1 METCAEKGITL
12 NPEKFKFCRREVE
25 FVGYSVGWEAY
36 GPTEERLSAI
46 KSFNMPAKP
55 SITDIRSWFGL
66 VNQLAPFLATAPVMA
81 PFRELLKKPTARS
94 VYWDDQL
101 EIKFKQS
108 KDIICQLAKDGLAY
122 FDCTRPTMAIT
133 DWSKE
138 GIGFVVLQQYCSC
151 ISSDTPFCCK
161 GGWRLAL
168 CGSRHLTSAEAGY
181 APVEGEA
188 LAVVWCLRK
197 ARLFLL
203 GCPNL
208 TLITDHK
215 PLVKLF
221 GDKELKDIVNPRL
234 LAMKEKTLIYN
245 FNIKYL
251 PGKKNPAD
259 FLSRYPALR
268 ASPDSTDEELT
279 DLVEAVTIAA
289 VVDTLYSDRII
300 VDEEDIQK
308 AAADDQVYQ
317 LLISKVLANDWHTKR
332 SQEATCLR
340 PFHGVRDR
348 LAVSNNLVIYSYDQG
363 PTRLVVPEALRSK
376 VAANL
381 HAGHQ
386 GLDSMLRRARQI
398 VYWPG
403 IDGDLNYH
411 RASCDT
417 CNTHAPSQPEEPL
430 ILTPAP
436 EYPFQKT
443 AADLGQMNGHNYLIH
458 ADRLTGWLDLV
469 HLPGDATSKKLMQ
482 HFRSYFAK
490 NGAPEE
496 ISTDGGT
503 NLVSEDMRH
512 FFRRWGV
519 DMRISSAYYPQSNGR
534 AEAAVKTAK
543 RLLRDNTGP
552 GGSLDTDKM
561 AIALLQYLN
570 TPLRDINRSPAQ
582 LAAGRQ
588 LRDGVPAARQHYRID
603 RNWHKTLRDRE
614 IKMAEAHKNVVS
626 KRGAHKTL
634 PAIKPGSRVWVQNQ
648 TSLEWDRS
656 GTVVE
661 ALLNRQYTVRLDGSG
676 RLSRRN
682 RRHLKAISEPVP
694 TTSPGTTAPN
704 TPESTPTQQVSRP
717 RRATK
722 PPERLTYPRDAPPR
736 IRRRC

>member
-1 METCAEKGITL
+1 M
-12 NPEKFKFCRREVE
+12 
-25 FVGYSVGWEAY
+25 
-36 GPTEERLSAI
+36 
-46 KSFNMPAKP
+46 
-55 SITDIRSWFGL
+55 
-66 VNQLAPFLATAPVMA
+66 
-81 PFRELLKKPTARS
+81 
-94 VYWDDQL
+94 
-101 EIKFKQS
+101 
-108 KDIICQLAKDGLAY
+108 
-122 FDCTRPTMAIT
+122 
-133 DWSKE
+133 
-138 GIGFVVLQQYCSC
+138 
-151 ISSDTPFCCK
+151 
-161 GGWRLAL
+161 
-168 CGSRHLTSAEAGY
+168 
-181 APVEGEA
+181 
-188 LAVVWCLRK
+188 
-197 ARLFLL
+197 
-203 GCPNL
+203 
-208 TLITDHK
+208 
-215 PLVKLF
+215 
-221 GDKELKDIVNPRL
+221 
-234 LAMKEKTLIYN
+234 
-245 FNIKYL
+245 
-251 PGKKNPAD
+251 
-259 FLSRYPALR
+259 
-268 ASPDSTDEELT
+268 
-279 DLVEAVTIAA
+279 
-289 VVDTLYSDRII
+289 
-300 VDEEDIQK
+300 
-308 AAADDQVYQ
+308 
-317 LLISKVLANDWHTKR
+317 
-332 SQEATCLR
+332 
-340 PFHGVRDR
+340 
-348 LAVSNNLVIYSYDQG
+348 
-363 PTRLVVPEALRSK
+363 
-376 VAANL
+376 
-381 HAGHQ
+381 
-386 GLDSMLRRARQI
+386 
-398 VYWPG
+398 YWPD

-458 ADRLTGWLDLV
+458 ADRLTGWIDLV

-552 GGSLDTDKM
+552 GGTLDTDKM

-626 KRGAHKTL
+626 KRGARKTL

-704 TPESTPTQQVSRP
+704 TPEPTPIQQVSRP

>member
-1 METCAEKGITL
+1 
-12 NPEKFKFCRREVE
+12 
-25 FVGYSVGWEAY
+25 
-36 GPTEERLSAI
+36 
-46 KSFNMPAKP
+46 
-55 SITDIRSWFGL
+55 
-66 VNQLAPFLATAPVMA
+66 
-81 PFRELLKKPTARS
+81 
-94 VYWDDQL
+94 
-101 EIKFKQS
+101 
-108 KDIICQLAKDGLAY
+108 
-122 FDCTRPTMAIT
+122 MAIT

-138 GIGFVVLQQYCSC
+138 GIGFIVLQQYCSC

-208 TLITDHK
+208 TIITDHK

-234 LAMKEKTLIYN
+234 FAMKEKTLVYS

-268 ASPDSTDEELT
+268 ASPDNTDEELAA
-279 DLVEAVTIAA
+279 LVETVTIAA
-289 VVDTLYSDRII
+289 VVDTLYSDCM
-300 VDEEDIQK
+300 VFSEEDIQK
-308 AAADDQVYQ
+308 AASDDQVYQ
-317 LLISKVLANDWHTKR
+317 QLIAKVLNNDWHTKK

-363 PTRLVVPEALRSK
+363 PARLIIPEALRSK
-376 VAANL
+376 VAANF

-386 GLDSMLRRARQI
+386 GLDSMLRRARQT

-403 IDGDLNYH
+403 IEGDLNYH

-417 CNTHAPSQPEEPL
+417 CNAHAPSQPEEPL

-443 AADLGQMNGHNYLIH
+443 AADLGQTNGHNYLIH
-458 ADRLTGWLDLV
+458 ADRLTGWIELA

-482 HFRSYFAK
+482 HFRSYFRK

-503 NLVSEDMRH
+503 NLVSEDMRN

-519 DMRISSAYYPQSNGR
+519 NMRISSAYYPQSNGR

-552 GGSLDTDKM
+552 GGTLDTDEM
-561 AIALLQYLN
+561 SMALLQYLN

-588 LRDGVPAARQHYRID
+588 LRDGVPAARQHYKID
-603 RNWHKTLRDRE
+603 RAWHKTLRDRE

-626 KRGAHKTL
+626 KRGTHKTL
-634 PAIKPGSRVWVQNQ
+634 SPIKPGSRVWVQNQ
-648 TSLEWDRS
+648 ATLEWDRS

-661 ALLNRQYTVRLDGSG
+661 TLPNRQYTIRLDGSG
-676 RLSRRN
+676 RMSRRN

-694 TTSPGTTAPN
+694 TTPPSITAPD
-704 TPESTPTQQVSRP
+704 TPESTSTQQVSRP

-722 PPERLTYPRDAPPR
+722 PPERLTYP
-736 IRRRC
+736 